1 MKYGDPG
8 LKTLY
13 LLEILMERTDE
24 AHPVSVS
31 ALIRILEEDY
41 QIGINRTTVYSELRK
56 LEDAGVDVVR
66 KEAQPFG
73 YYVGSREFELAE
85 LKLLVDAVQSSK
97 FITQKKSAQL
107 IQKLETT
114 ERVKRNFNED
124 GISIPYPQ
132 VDVHI
137 KDDDSGR
144 M

>member
-107 IQKLETT
+107 IQKLETLCSRD
-114 ERVKRNFNED
+114 EA
-124 GISIPYPQ
+124 
-132 VDVHI
+132 
-137 KDDDSGR
+137 
-144 M
+144 